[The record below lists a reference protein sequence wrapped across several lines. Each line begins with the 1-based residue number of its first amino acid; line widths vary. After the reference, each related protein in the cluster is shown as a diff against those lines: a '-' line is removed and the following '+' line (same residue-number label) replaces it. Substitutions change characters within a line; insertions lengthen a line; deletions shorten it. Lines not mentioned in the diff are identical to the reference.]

1 MHTGDG
7 GNAQTGGQTGVTT
20 HRPALAHRRDAHR
33 LLGGDRRVKRLAFAS
48 LLVPALALGGC
59 RCSRSGDDGSDP
71 QANASASARPP
82 VDRLAPGE
90 LAEGPTSAFGLMFP
104 QKMRLERR
112 FLDSAHAA
120 GPVPPEAVANYVRQ
134 RVEATHV
141 EIGAARTVF
150 PRVRIKGGAPDK
162 LYRIE
167 VVANGANTLLVLR
180 DVTPPPLEP
189 GLSNEER
196 WKRAGMTPE
205 GKPLDPK
212 KME

>member
-1 MHTGDG
+1 
-7 GNAQTGGQTGVTT
+7 
-20 HRPALAHRRDAHR
+20 
-33 LLGGDRRVKRLAFAS
+33 VKRVALLFA
-48 LLVPALALGGC
+48 LGPALALGGC
-59 RCSRSGDDGSDP
+59 RCSKDASDP
-71 QANASASARPP
+71 QANASASARRPP

-90 LAEGPTSAFGLMFP
+90 LAEGPTSAFGLSFP

-112 FLDSAHAA
+112 FADSAHAA
-120 GPVPPEAVANYVRQ
+120 GPVAPEAVANYVRQ
-134 RVEATHV
+134 RVEVSHV

-167 VVANGANTLLVLR
+167 VVPNGMNTLLVLR
-180 DVTPPPLEP
+180 DITPPPLEP
-189 GLSNEER
+189 GLSVEER
-196 WKRAGMTPE
+196 WRRAGMTPQ